1 VRTVH
6 QTTAKAV
13 RPPQRSGSTAAT
25 TIRHTGGPNPGRG
38 PLVLPGGTPVPDAAL
53 KRDMDGH
60 DTNLRSG
67 LRAHS
72 VRCMMTGGGQPDD
85 SELDMPKLS
94 EREKLADLE
103 ARQRK
108 MVEEVT
114 QARSAL
120 RDRYAAMVRDI
131 GIEALTEREF
141 RDLLTHAIRV
151 GGAASVGTL
160 KALPTPRAA

>member
-1 VRTVH
+1 M
-6 QTTAKAV
+6 
-13 RPPQRSGSTAAT
+13 RPHQRSGSTAAT
-25 TIRHTGGPNPGRG
+25 ITSHPGGPPPVGG
-38 PLVLPGGTPVPDAAL
+38 TFVPSGGTPVPNAAPV
-53 KRDMDGH
+53 RDMHGH

-67 LRAHS
+67 LRTHR
-72 VRCMMTGGGQPDD
+72 VRRMMMDGGQPDD

-120 RDRYAAMVRDI
+120 RDRYAAMVRDL
-131 GIEALTEREF
+131 GVEALTEREF

-151 GGAASVGTL
+151 GGAASVGAL
-160 KALPTPRAA
+160 KALPTPKPA